1 MSHWIKLTRQHP
13 SAVLLFVQLL
23 GIVVY
28 PFLGDQPVGRA
39 AFSTFALVVLVIAV
53 MAIRMTPALSWVAA
67 TIGVPVTVLTVIEVT
82 MPDNDTVALWSAIL
96 HSVFYFYTAYALIRY
111 MFSDDVVTTDEV
123 FATGATFTVVAWAF
137 AYVYAATQII
147 WPDSFTAAVDADSSR
162 TWIELLFLSVT
173 TLTSTGLSD
182 IVPIQP
188 QARAF
193 VMVEQIAGMLY
204 LALVVARIIAL
215 LSARAARATV
225 RSEEASVEASTW
237 EPPAAAPVRDQVDD
251 VQADESDAD
260 SNERSADR
268 PADPELDGR
277 PE

>member
-1 MSHWIKLTRQHP
+1 MTRWISLTRQHP

-67 TIGVPVTVLTVIEVT
+67 TIGVPVMVLTILEAS
-82 MPDNDTVALWSAIL
+82 MPDNEGVALWSAVL
-96 HSVFYFYTAYALIRY
+96 HAVFYFYTAYALIRY

-137 AYVYAATQII
+137 AYVYTATQLI
-147 WPDSFTAAVDADSSR
+147 WPDSFSAAIDSEAAR
-162 TWIELLFLSVT
+162 NWTELLFLSVT

-182 IVPIQP
+182 IMPVRP
-188 QARAF
+188 QARSF
-193 VMVEQIAGMLY
+193 VMLEQIAGMLY
-204 LALVVARIIAL
+204 LALVVARVIAL
-215 LSARAARATV
+215 LSARAARKST
-225 RSEEASVEASTW
+225 RSESATVEASTW
-237 EPPAAAPVRDQVDD
+237 EPPANEPIEEQLS
-251 VQADESDAD
+251 DEPD
-260 SNERSADR
+260 
-268 PADPELDGR
+268 
-277 PE
+277 